1 MRVNYKTLLHFLI
14 ISCIT
19 FSDALAAKPL
29 SNYGN
34 IQTVQNYSSNP
45 FWTPD
50 APYNQRMPT
59 PVYAT
64 GTDIGTAEC
73 QQITANL
80 VAAQCMTR
88 NNCVSTRLSDIR
100 PALMMQLTN
109 MPGGNY
115 GTACAGYLDSAFND
129 YVKKHGHA
137 GTNVAGATFPA
148 PSIPNPN
155 ANANQPQINTNNA
168 FPQPKPEWMVEQ
180 EMRKQELQA
189 LKAASGTPPV
199 GIDPNA
205 AFPTTYADLSFSERM
220 ANAKEGY
227 EPFKDSSAF
236 KTISVETEQEYL
248 ARRQE
253 VLALKNKY
261 QQMRDSYELT
271 PEEYCKKYPEH
282 ERCKEQEQEKQ
293 TREQLMQKIADA
305 LKEAKK

>member
-1 MRVNYKTLLHFLI
+1 MRVNYKILLNFVIFLCI
-14 ISCIT
+14 I

-64 GTDIGTAEC
+64 GTSIETAEC
-73 QQITANL
+73 QRITANL
-80 VAAQCMTR
+80 IAAQCMTR
-88 NNCVSTRLSDIR
+88 NNCISTRLSDIR

-129 YVKKHGHA
+129 YVKKYGHA

-148 PSIPNPN
+148 PTIPNPS
-155 ANANQPQINTNNA
+155 ANSPQPQINTNNTL
-168 FPQPKPEWMVEQ
+168 PQQKPDWMVEQ

-189 LKAASGTPPV
+189 LKATSSTKPV
-199 GIDPNA
+199 GVDLDA
-205 AFPTTYADLSFSERM
+205 EFPTTYADLSFEQRM
-220 ANAKEGY
+220 QNAKEGY
-227 EPFKDSSAF
+227 EPFKDNSAF
-236 KTISVETEQEYL
+236 KTITVESEEKYQARRKEYL
-248 ARRQE
+248 ALQKKQQQARDKQE
-253 VLALKNKY
+253 LSNK
-261 QQMRDSYELT
+261 
-271 PEEYCKKYPEH
+271 EYCKKYPQDES
-282 ERCKEQEQEKQ
+282 CKKQ
-293 TREQLMQKIADA
+293 THEELMQKIIEA
-305 LKEAKK
+305 LRDAKK

>member
-1 MRVNYKTLLHFLI
+1 
-14 ISCIT
+14 
-19 FSDALAAKPL
+19 
-29 SNYGN
+29 
-34 IQTVQNYSSNP
+34 
-45 FWTPD
+45 
-50 APYNQRMPT
+50 
-59 PVYAT
+59 
-64 GTDIGTAEC
+64 
-73 QQITANL
+73 
-80 VAAQCMTR
+80 
-88 NNCVSTRLSDIR
+88 
-100 PALMMQLTN
+100 MMQLTN

-236 KTISVETEQEYL
+236 KTISVETEEAYIDRQIKRAAL
-248 ARRQE
+248 RRQWCE
-253 VLALKNKY
+253 AKFSTNTNILRADLAALKKCRAEGKKITECEL
-261 QQMRDSYELT
+261 QGSY
-271 PEEYCKKYPEH
+271 
-282 ERCKEQEQEKQ
+282 
-293 TREQLMQKIADA
+293 
-305 LKEAKK
+305 

>member
-19 FSDALAAKPL
+19 FSDAWAAKPL

-64 GTDIGTAEC
+64 GTDIGTADC

-189 LKAASGTPPV
+189 LKATSSTKPV

-227 EPFKDSSAF
+227 APFKDNSAF
-236 KTISVETEQEYL
+236 KTISVETEEAYTE
-248 ARRQE
+248 RRQKHLE
-253 VLALKNKY
+253 LQRKQQQALDKQKL
-261 QQMRDSYELT
+261 SK
-271 PEEYCKKYPEH
+271 EEYCKKYPQDEICKKTKQQTH
-282 ERCKEQEQEKQ
+282 EE
-293 TREQLMQKIADA
+293 LMQKIIEA
-305 LKEAKK
+305 LRDAKK